1 MGEANFYY
9 FTCLNLNLLVAC
21 HHKMGNNASSLSDC
35 VPLDNEEI
43 RRLEIRFRKLDTNG
57 SGTLSP
63 EEITSLPQLD
73 KNPLVKRVMDTF
85 DTNGNGEIDFQEFIQ
100 GLSIFSAKSGLSKE
114 EKLKFAFKI
123 YDMDSDGY
131 LSNTDLVKALK
142 MMVGSNLRDAQLQQV
157 VDKVFQWNNKD
168 CAELIDF
175 KDFCKI
181 IGSTDVHSS
190 LSFEF

>member
-1 MGEANFYY
+1 
-9 FTCLNLNLLVAC
+9 
-21 HHKMGNNASSLSDC
+21 MGNNASSLSDC